1 MKRSP
6 FLKTWLALAVL
17 GGLFAYIFLVE
28 NKKPAGSGDGEPK
41 QKLFS
46 QDAAQAKQIRL
57 EPRGGETIVVE
68 RHDKAWS
75 LTAPQAAPAD
85 AGEAEALLST
95 IRGLELDEVVAES
108 GAKLAEF
115 GLEPPQRSVSVTL
128 ESGAPLAL
136 LLGNKTA
143 DGSALYAKT
152 PGSPRVFTLPAH
164 VEASLS
170 KSAFDLR
177 DRDLLHV
184 KRDAVKQLLV
194 AGPGESYALARGEDG
209 EWAFTR
215 PLATRAGRWA
225 VDGLLGTLE
234 GLRMDRIAAEAASPA
249 ELSKLGFDKPARSVT
264 LTLADGSSRELQI
277 GSSPETGR
285 YHARVQGSSL
295 VAVIPGALVDDL
307 AKGMGELRMKRV
319 ADVATFDVQGFDV
332 AAEGKKSS
340 YAKSTEKDK
349 DGFETS
355 KWKRTAPDAREL
367 DRAKVEDAL
376 FKLAGLEV
384 QEFVDAPGPASAYG
398 LDAPALSV
406 TIRLSGGKPP
416 LTLEIGE
423 KDGSAF
429 SRRPA
434 DAAVLKLDAA
444 KVAEAKKELLGL

>member
-17 GGLFAYIFLVE
+17 GGLFAYILLVE
-28 NKKPAGSGDGEPK
+28 NKKPAGGDAKPK
-41 QKLFS
+41 EKLFS
-46 QDAAQAKQIRL
+46 QDAAKAKQIRL
-57 EPRGGETIVVE
+57 EPRGGEAVVVE
-68 RHDKAWS
+68 KHDKAWS
-75 LTAPQAAPAD
+75 LTAPLAAPAD
-85 AGEAEALLST
+85 AGAAEALLNAIT
-95 IRGLELDEVVAES
+95 GLELDEVVAES
-108 GAKLAEF
+108 GAKLGDF
-115 GLEPPQRSVSVTL
+115 GLEPPQRSVSVSF

-143 DGSALYAKT
+143 DGSSLYAKT
-152 PGSPRVFTLPAH
+152 PGSPRVFTLPGQI
-164 VEASLS
+164 EASLS

-184 KRDAVKQLLV
+184 KRDAVKQLAV
-194 AGPGESYALARGEDG
+194 AGPGESYALARGQDG
-209 EWAFTR
+209 EWAITR

-285 YHARVQGSSL
+285 YHARVAGSTL

-332 AAEGKKSS
+332 AADGKKWS

-367 DRAKVEDAL
+367 DRTKVEDAL

-384 QEFVDAPGPASAYG
+384 QEFVDAPKPPAAYG
-398 LDAPALSV
+398 LDAPTLSV
-406 TIRLSGGKPP
+406 TIRLTGGKPP
-416 LTLEIGE
+416 VSLEIGE
-423 KDGSAF
+423 KDGSTF
-429 SRRPA
+429 SRRPG